1 MSKVLAAIR
10 EHFGE
15 YETFSPCDLNRV
27 TKINQKVI
35 SMVLKKYH
43 NIEILGYYSSIDRF
57 FLFSEEETKE
67 RRQKAN
73 DLIDKYDLKQKK
85 YKL

>member
-1 MSKVLAAIR
+1 MSKVLTAIK

-15 YETFSPCDLNRV
+15 NETFTPSDLNFI

-35 SMVLKKYH
+35 SMVLKKYQ
-43 NIEILGYYSSIDRF
+43 NIEILGYNPSTGSF
-57 FLFSEEETKE
+57 FLFSEEETRK

-73 DLIDKYDLKQKK
+73 DLIDQYDLKQKK